1 MVQPAHQAAIPEI
14 ADADIPLLM
23 RALAVGRARIERVAL
38 SSGTVWIKR
47 YHQKKMPIGLY
58 LHRFLP
64 KLIPVPFLKPSPVL
78 SGAALVAREVRR
90 IGAYRE
96 RGIAV
101 PDIVYAS
108 ASALVL
114 RDAGETIDQKLNAL
128 KAADADAHD
137 ALLVRIAAAL
147 GTVHAAGLCHGRP
160 HPRDMFERDGV
171 IGFFDFEEEPESVM
185 PLAAAQARDIW
196 LLFLQ
201 VATRACDGA
210 ARDRARLAWEERAPA
225 EAKTELT
232 RMMAVLGRALPLAR
246 LIGRVRMG
254 SDLRRFIMATE
265 YLKHHPPGQTGG
277 IANAQGRTG

>member
-1 MVQPAHQAAIPEI
+1 MVGSAQKAAMLEI

-23 RALAVGRARIERVAL
+23 RALAVGAARIERVAL
-38 SSGTVWIKR
+38 ASGTVWIKR
-47 YHQKKMPIGLY
+47 YSSKKMPIGLY
-58 LHRFLP
+58 LHKLLP
-64 KLIPVPFLKPSPVL
+64 MLIPVPFLKPSPVL
-78 SGAALVAREVRR
+78 SGTSLVAREVRR

-108 ASALVL
+108 SSALVL
-114 RDAGETIDQKLNAL
+114 RDAGETIDQKLNGL
-128 KAADADAHD
+128 KPADPERHD
-137 ALLVRIAAAL
+137 AFLVRIAGAL
-147 GTVHAAGLCHGRP
+147 GQVHAAGLCHGRP

-171 IGFFDFEEEPESVM
+171 IGFFDFEEEPECVM

-201 VATRACDGA
+201 VATRACDDGT
-210 ARDRARLAWEERAPA
+210 RDLARLAWEANAPP
-225 EAKTELT
+225 EAKTELN

-265 YLKHHPPGQTGG
+265 YLKDHPPAETGG
-277 IANAQGRTG
+277 IANVQGRTG